1 MHALGKNLKA
11 LFVKYKYLLLLLYFP
26 VYLVWFGYVEKTVT
40 TDFHVIYMKIDDY
53 IPFYEVFIIP
63 YLLWFAYI
71 GVVVVYIALT
81 SESDFKKMC
90 IVLYTGMTVF
100 LIVSTVYPN
109 GHLLRPTTF
118 PRDNIFTQ
126 IIARLYETDT
136 PTNIFPSIHVYNSV
150 SAHFA
155 IIYNEKL
162 RKKKWIC
169 IGSTILMVSIVMST
183 VLLKQHS
190 VFDIITALAL
200 VLLMQQLVYVR
211 VWEKFP
217 RTAVQKFNTPHM

>member
-1 MHALGKNLKA
+1 MHTLGKNLKA
-11 LFVKYKYLLLLLYFP
+11 FFVKYKYLLLLLYFP

-53 IPFYEVFIIP
+53 IPFCEVFIIP

-71 GVVVVYIALT
+71 AIVVAYIALT

-200 VLLMQQLVYVR
+200 VLIMQQLVYVR
-211 VWEKFP
+211 VWERLP
-217 RTAVQKFNTPHM
+217 RTDTQKLNIPPV

>member
-1 MHALGKNLKA
+1 MHKLGATLKS
-11 LFVKYKYLLLLLYFP
+11 LFAKYKYLLLLLYFP
-26 VYLVWFGYVEKTVT
+26 IYLVWFRHVEKTIT
-40 TDFHVIYMKIDDY
+40 TNFHVIYMKIDDY
-53 IPFYEVFIIP
+53 IPFCEVFIVP

-71 GVVVVYIALT
+71 GVVVSYIALT
-81 SESDFKKMC
+81 DKADFKKMC

-126 IIARLYETDT
+126 AIAKLYETDT
-136 PTNIFPSIHVYNSV
+136 STNIFPSIHVYNSV

-162 RKKKWIC
+162 KKKKWIC
-169 IGSTILMVSIVMST
+169 IGSAILMVSIVMST

-200 VLLMQQLVYVR
+200 VIIMQQLVYVR

-217 RTAVQKFNTPHM
+217 RTSSQKLNSPEA